1 MVKSKS
7 IQLISN
13 FDAKRAIKILGLQNP
28 TDNTSLI
35 LDISEEQEN
44 LLKQNKIDFIDI
56 NDPAN
61 YCF

>member
-44 LLKQNKIDFIDI
+44 LLKQYEIDFIDS